1 MLAPGEDGSRPTP
14 QLHPHPHLPLPPA
27 ALLYSLIA
35 LMVLMWTAN
44 FLAAKIA
51 LRSLDPVTL
60 GPLRV
65 ELAAL
70 IMLAVYAATARQR
83 TSEPGVAQRH
93 HAFDRGDLWRFFL
106 LGVFGV
112 AGNQL
117 LFLIGLNYTTV
128 GHSSLIIAT
137 GPITILLLARMQ
149 RLELL
154 TVNKLLGMVLS
165 FSGVALLALEKGISL
180 QAGTLKGDL
189 ITFAGSF
196 SFACYTVMS
205 KRVAPKYDTIS
216 MNFYLYLAGAVI
228 VMPLA
233 LWRMQRLD
241 WAAVSWQGW
250 LGLLYLALFGSV
262 FAYLIYFWALRH
274 LAASRLAAFTYF
286 QPVLAT
292 TLGVWM
298 MGEEMTHNLLGGG
311 ALVLVGVYL
320 AERMPRRKGL
330 DSD

>member
-1 MLAPGEDGSRPTP
+1 MPR
-14 QLHPHPHLPLPPA
+14 PPA

-35 LMVLMWTAN
+35 LMVLMWTVN

-51 LRSLDPVTL
+51 LRHLDPVTL

-70 IMLAVYAATARQR
+70 IMLGVFAATVRSRSGELRVPQSHPGRKNRAR
-83 TSEPGVAQRH
+83 TP
-93 HAFDRGDLWRFFL
+93 FDRGDLWRFFL
-106 LGVFGV
+106 LGLFGV

-196 SFACYTVMS
+196 SFACYTVLS
-205 KRVAPKYDTIS
+205 KRIAPKYDTIS
-216 MNFYLYLAGAVI
+216 MNSYLYISGAII

-233 LWRMQRLD
+233 IWRGLRLD
-241 WAAVSWQGW
+241 WAAVGWQGW
-250 LGLLYLALFGSV
+250 LGVLYLALFGSV
-262 FAYLIYFWALRH
+262 FAYLIYFWALRR

-292 TLGVWM
+292 LLGVWM
-298 MGEEMTHNLLGGG
+298 LGEEMTHNLLGGG

-320 AERMPRRKGL
+320 AERMPRRTERIE
-330 DSD
+330 

>member
-1 MLAPGEDGSRPTP
+1 
-14 QLHPHPHLPLPPA
+14 
-27 ALLYSLIA
+27 
-35 LMVLMWTAN
+35 MVLMWTCN

-51 LRSLDPVTL
+51 LRYLDPVTL

-70 IMLAVYAATARQR
+70 IMLVIYAGTARR
-83 TSEPGVAQRH
+83 RAGEPSASS
-93 HAFDRGDLWRFFL
+93 AFDRGDLWRFFW

-128 GHSSLIIAT
+128 GHSALIIAT

-196 SFACYTVMS
+196 SFACYTVLS
-205 KRVAPKYDTIS
+205 KRIAPKYDTIS
-216 MNFYLYLAGAVI
+216 MNTYLYISGAVI

-233 LWRMQRLD
+233 IWRALRLD

-262 FAYLIYFWALRH
+262 CAYLIYYWALRH

-292 TLGVWM
+292 LLGVAVL
-298 MGEEMTHNLLGGG
+298 GEEMTHNLLGGG

-320 AERMPRRKGL
+320 AERRPKRKRADGE
-330 DSD
+330 

>member
-1 MLAPGEDGSRPTP
+1 
-14 QLHPHPHLPLPPA
+14 
-27 ALLYSLIA
+27 
-35 LMVLMWTAN
+35 MVLMWTAN

-51 LRSLDPVTL
+51 LRTLDAVTL

-65 ELAAL
+65 ELAAV
-70 IMLAVYAATARQR
+70 IMLAVYAATPRQR
-83 TSEPGVAQRH
+83 SGEQSKRR
-93 HAFDRGDLWRFFL
+93 AFDRGDLWRFFW

-196 SFACYTVMS
+196 SFACYTVLS
-205 KRVAPKYDTIS
+205 KRIAPKYDTIS
-216 MNFYLYLAGAVI
+216 MNTYLYISGAII

-233 LWRMQRLD
+233 IWRAMRLD

-262 FAYLIYFWALRH
+262 CAYLIYFWALRR

-292 TLGVWM
+292 ILGVWM
-298 MGEEMTHNLLGGG
+298 LGEEMTHNLLGGG

-320 AERMPRRKGL
+320 AERMPRRKSVNGA
-330 DSD
+330 

>member
-1 MLAPGEDGSRPTP
+1 
-14 QLHPHPHLPLPPA
+14 
-27 ALLYSLIA
+27 
-35 LMVLMWTAN
+35 MVLMWTAN

-51 LRSLDPVTL
+51 LRHMDPFTL
-60 GPLRV
+60 APLRV

-70 IMLAVYAATARQR
+70 IMLAVFAATSRTRGGEKSAR
-83 TSEPGVAQRH
+83 TPL
-93 HAFDRGDLWRFFL
+93 DRKDLWRYFL
-106 LGVFGV
+106 LGLFGV
-112 AGNQL
+112 AGNQV

-165 FSGVALLALEKGISL
+165 FSGVALLAFEKGISL

-189 ITFAGSF
+189 ITFAGSL
-196 SFACYTVMS
+196 SFACYTVLG
-205 KRVAPKYDTIS
+205 KRIAPKYDTIS
-216 MNFYLYLAGAVI
+216 MNLYLYLSGAII
-228 VMPLA
+228 VLPLA
-233 LWRMQRLD
+233 IWRGLRLD
-241 WAAVSWQGW
+241 WGAVGWQGW
-250 LGLLYLALFGSV
+250 LGLLYQAMFGSV

-286 QPVLAT
+286 QPILAT
-292 TLGVWM
+292 LLGVWM
-298 MGEEMTHNLLGGG
+298 LSEEMTHNLLGGG

-320 AERMPRRKGL
+320 AERMPRRKGRIE
-330 DSD
+330 

>member
-1 MLAPGEDGSRPTP
+1 
-14 QLHPHPHLPLPPA
+14 
-27 ALLYSLIA
+27 
-35 LMVLMWTAN
+35 MVLMWTAN

-51 LRSLDPVTL
+51 LRTLDPVTL

-70 IMLAVYAATARQR
+70 IMLVIYAGTARR
-83 TSEPGVAQRH
+83 RAGEPSARS
-93 HAFDRGDLWRFFL
+93 AFDRGDLWRFFW

-117 LFLIGLNYTTV
+117 LFLIGLHYTTV

-180 QAGTLKGDL
+180 QAGTLRGDL

-196 SFACYTVMS
+196 SFACYTVLS
-205 KRVAPKYDTIS
+205 KRIAPKYDTIS
-216 MNFYLYLAGAVI
+216 MNAYLYSSGAII

-233 LWRMQRLD
+233 IWRAQRLD

-262 FAYLIYFWALRH
+262 CAYLIYYWALRR

-292 TLGVWM
+292 MLGVWM
-298 MGEEMTHNLLGGG
+298 LGEEMTHNLLGGG

-320 AERMPRRKGL
+320 AERMPRRKRA
-330 DSD
+330 DAE